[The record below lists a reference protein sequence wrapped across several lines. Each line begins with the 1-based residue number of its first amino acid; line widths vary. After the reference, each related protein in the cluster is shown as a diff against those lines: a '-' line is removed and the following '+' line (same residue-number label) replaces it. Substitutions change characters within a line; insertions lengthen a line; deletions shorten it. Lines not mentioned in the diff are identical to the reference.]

1 MTIDEMLEIACCCDP
16 KPEEMGTDAATTR
29 VRARVCTFTVP
40 GAPVAKG
47 RARFAKRG
55 GFVRAYTP
63 AKTAAYEGLVAMAA
77 AEAMAGA
84 DPMQGPMRLGVTI
97 LLPIPTSWSKRK
109 QALAVEGLVAATKKP
124 DADNVLKAIKDG
136 MNGVVYVDDSQ
147 AVEINVV
154 KRYAATPKVVVVA
167 QELELEK
174 A

>member
-16 KPEEMGTDAATTR
+16 KPAEVGTDAPTT
-29 VRARVCTFTVP
+29 RARVCTFTVP

-47 RARFAKRG
+47 RARFAKQG

-63 AKTAAYEGLVAMAA
+63 AKTAAYEGLVALAA

-97 LLPIPTSWSKRK
+97 LLPIPASWSKRK
-109 QALAVEGLVAATKKP
+109 QAMAVEGLVAATKKP